1 MLKKNQSKSDEK
13 VLPLDNQKK
22 PLPKPDLSLIQIAHK
37 MYKKAVEPVKIKPKG
52 SVKIKPKGSVGTKR
66 HK

>member
-13 VLPLDNQKK
+13 VLPLKIQKK
-22 PLPKPDLSLIQIAHK
+22 PLPKPDPNLIQIAYKRKEGTGGVKVHK
-37 MYKKAVEPVKIKPKG
+37 GTGGAKVHKG
-52 SVKIKPKGSVGTKR
+52 TGGAKR